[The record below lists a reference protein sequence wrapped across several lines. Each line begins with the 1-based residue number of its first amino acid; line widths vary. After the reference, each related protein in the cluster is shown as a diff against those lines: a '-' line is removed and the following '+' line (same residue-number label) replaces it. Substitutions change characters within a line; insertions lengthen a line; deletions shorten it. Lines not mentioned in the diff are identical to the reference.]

1 MLASKALP
9 EMEAANA
16 SLLADVQARY
26 KGSLEA
32 AYEPLSSAED
42 AHNALVRFLTVSGGR
57 GGSGVLDAKVV
68 EKPCEDF
75 LNTACDHRTDTHC
88 QCGCR
93 KK

>member
-16 SLLADVQARY
+16 SLLSDIQARY

-42 AHNALVRFLTVSGGR
+42 AHNALVRFLTVAGGR
-57 GGSGVLDAKVV
+57 EGSGILDAKVLRGI
-68 EKPCEDF
+68 CEVDQE
-75 LNTACDHRTDTHC
+75 
-88 QCGCR
+88 QCTLQLQT
-93 KK
+93 